1 MSWGTLMSMSSS
13 DLWDA
18 ATAERYD
25 AEASFMFTAEVLT
38 PAVDYLAGLA
48 GEGAALEFAIGT
60 GRVAIP
66 LIEKGVRV
74 AGIELSQPMID
85 QLHVKAPDVPV
96 TVGDMATTR
105 VEGEFSLVYLVWNSL
120 ANVRTQ
126 AEQVEVF
133 RNAARHLAPGGRFVI
148 ELGVPTLRRL
158 PPGQSAVPF
167 HIGEGHLG
175 FDTYDLATQQ
185 SQSHHYTRQADG
197 TFRYGVGN
205 FRYVW
210 PAECDLM
217 AQLAGMTLERRMA
230 DWNGS
235 EFTSDS
241 ESHVSV
247 WRTDG

>member
-1 MSWGTLMSMSSS
+1 MSSS

-18 ATAERYD
+18 ETAERYD
-25 AEASFMFTAEVLT
+25 VESSFMFTSEVLT
-38 PAVDYLAGLA
+38 PAVDLLAELAGA
-48 GEGAALEFAIGT
+48 GAALEFAIGT

-74 AGIELSQPMID
+74 SGIELSQPMVD
-85 QLHVKAPDVPV
+85 QLHLKAPEVPV
-96 TVGDMATTR
+96 AVGDMATTK
-105 VEGEFSLVYLVWNSL
+105 VEGEFSLVYLVWNGL
-120 ANVRTQ
+120 GNVRTQ

-148 ELGVPTLRRL
+148 ELGVPGVRRL
-158 PPGQSAVPF
+158 PPGQTAVPF
-167 HIGEGHLG
+167 HIGERHLG

-217 AQLAGMTLERRMA
+217 AQLAGMTLERRVA
-230 DWNGS
+230 DWDGS
-235 EFTSDS
+235 DFTGDS

-247 WRTDG
+247 WRRAG

>member
-1 MSWGTLMSMSSS
+1 MSSS

-18 ATAERYD
+18 ETAERYD
-25 AEASFMFTAEVLT
+25 AESSFMFTSDVLT
-38 PAVDYLAGLA
+38 PAVDLLAELAGA
-48 GEGAALEFAIGT
+48 GAALEFAIGT

-66 LIEKGVRV
+66 LTDKGVRV
-74 AGIELSQPMID
+74 SGIELSQPMVD
-85 QLHVKAPDVPV
+85 RLHVKAPALPV
-96 TVGDMATTR
+96 VVGDMATTR

-120 ANVRTQ
+120 GNVRTQ

-133 RNAARHLAPGGRFVI
+133 RNAARHLAPGGWFVI
-148 ELGVPTLRRL
+148 ELGVPDLRRL
-158 PPGQSAVPF
+158 PPGQTAVPF
-167 HIGEGHLG
+167 HIGERHVG

-185 SQSHHYTRQADG
+185 SQSHHYTRQSDG

-217 AQLAGMTLERRMA
+217 AQLAGMTLEQRMA
-230 DWNGS
+230 DWHGS
-235 EFTSDS
+235 EFTGDS

-247 WRTDG
+247 WRT